1 MDNPDDR
8 AFLLSL
14 EGHQAIVDFYVDDI
28 ISHLGSP

>member
-28 ISHLGSP
+28 SHLGSP